1 MFVRWTTAIAA
12 AILLSSA
19 ALLQGARAA
28 DKPTDPQ
35 IAHIAYTAGV
45 IDINAA
51 KQAQKK
57 ARNKDVKAFAEDM
70 LRDHEAVNKQALAL
84 VKKLNVTPEDNDT
97 SKALSKQA
105 TDKRAALAKMSGAA
119 FDKAYMDNEVEYH
132 KAVNGAVE
140 KTLIPSAANAELKSL
155 LQTGLKIFQGHQ
167 QHAEHVAAELK

>member
-1 MFVRWTTAIAA
+1 MFVRWSAAIAA
-12 AILLSSA
+12 VALLSSP
-19 ALLQGARAA
+19 ALAQGA
-28 DKPTDPQ
+28 KPSDPQ

-105 TDKRAALAKMSGAA
+105 SEKLAELDKLDGAA
-119 FDKAYMDNEVEYH
+119 FDKAYVANEVAYH
-132 KAVNGAVE
+132 KAVNTALE
-140 KTLIPSAANAELKSL
+140 TQLIPSASNAELKSL